1 MDVAQSVKESDATW
15 KSELTEFSESFF
27 KSLEVV
33 QKIQQDSKTKSA
45 EPADQN

>member
-1 MDVAQSVKESDATW
+1 MDVAKSAKESDATW

-33 QKIQQDSKTKSA
+33 QKIQQDSKA